1 MTQNVLDKSGR
12 RIRKT
17 FWNRPDPPYAESMTP
32 TAPRRTV
39 RPASIHDVA
48 RAAEVSI
55 TTVSHALNGKGVV
68 AEATRRRVVDA
79 AARLGYQADALAR
92 GLRNN
97 RIGAIGLVM
106 RPLDALGSYRPE
118 GVDYFI
124 RFAGAAAVES
134 LDRGQCL
141 MLIRDLTSGSI
152 PAIAFAVDGYVVAD
166 PIANDP
172 VLDLLLGRG
181 IPVVSVGRDI
191 GRNDFVDWVGADER
205 VESRMVLDH
214 LRSQG
219 ARRIAL
225 VVGTDLNAW
234 NLDTEAHYRRWAEEN
249 RMETRIIRRDESSGE
264 EGGRSAARELLALED
279 AAPDA
284 VYCLTGRHAAG
295 LLTDLQSAGRRT
307 PEDVMVVAG
316 SDSEQTRNSTP
327 PITSVDL
334 RPELVAQAA
343 IELITGKLGDPAV
356 SGPILIQ
363 SELLVRGTTRRS
375 PAPLP

>member
-1 MTQNVLDKSGR
+1 MSSPAGR
-12 RIRKT
+12 RTTK
-17 FWNRPDPPYAESMTP
+17 
-32 TAPRRTV
+32 
-39 RPASIHDVA
+39 PASIHDVA
-48 RAAEVSI
+48 RIAGVSI

-68 AEATRRRVVDA
+68 AESTRQRVVDT

-92 GLRNN
+92 GLRNH
-97 RIGAIGLVM
+97 RIGAVGLVI

-141 MLIRDLTSGSI
+141 MLIRDLTSESI
-152 PAIAFAVDGYVVAD
+152 PAIAFALDGYVVAD
-166 PIANDP
+166 PVAGDP

-191 GRNDFVDWVGADER
+191 GRDDFVDWVGADEQ

-214 LRSQG
+214 LRGQG

-234 NLDTEAHYRRWAEEN
+234 NLDTEAHYRSWAREHG
-249 RMETRIIRRDESSGE
+249 MADCVVRRDESAGE
-264 EGGRSAARELLALED
+264 QGGRSAAHELLALGD

-295 LLTDLQSAGRRT
+295 LLAGLQAAGIRT

-316 SDSEQTRNSTP
+316 SDSEQTRNSSP

-334 RPELVAQAA
+334 RPELVAQGAV
-343 IELITGKLGDPAV
+343 ELITGKLAGATV

-363 SELLVRGTTRRS
+363 SELLVRASTRRQRVDAE
-375 PAPLP
+375 PR